1 MNAPRPEASDNDT
14 QANLGKFSRI
24 ASGGSFV
31 MSGVV
36 SGTSDAFP
44 PSRITDLDAKLNDE
58 DEFHFSWTAPGNDYD
73 KGKGNIFFPM
83 LGRRNIAK
91 GGTKYYLLLAP
102 KLNSLWNFPYQI
114 KLGECNLI
122 YHTHNAFG
130 LNEMPLP

>member
-14 QANLGKFSRI
+14 QTNLGKFSRI

-31 MSGVV
+31 MSGVPV
-36 SGTSDAFP
+36 NPAPGNSSDFFP
-44 PSRITDLDAKLNDE
+44 PSRITDLEAKLNDE
-58 DEFHFSWTAPGNDYD
+58 DEFLLSWTAPGNDYD

-83 LGRRNIAK
+83 LGRRNNAK

-114 KLGECNLI
+114 KLGECNLN
-122 YHTHNAFG
+122 YHT
-130 LNEMPLP
+130 LTVLLV